1 MIIRKVTPLNSPNT
15 ASQPIDLEIEDGKIS
30 RLGPQLENPRCLKEY
45 AFENALI
52 SKGWVDL
59 HVHIY
64 FGATDISIRPEQAGL
79 ETGVTTLVDCGSA
92 GEANFVGFSEFIAK
106 QAKERLFAFLNIGS
120 IGLVACNRISELS
133 LGFRS
138 VNVERTLKTIENY
151 PELIRGIKCRAS
163 QVITGD
169 LGAEAVRVARKVARV
184 AGLPLI
190 VHVGEPPPLLEDVLD
205 LLEEGDVVTHAF
217 HGKPG
222 GNLMEDPRSLAAV
235 HEARARGVLLDV
247 GHGAASFSFKVMRF
261 AREQGIETDL
271 ISTDLHRNS
280 IKGPAYDLPTTL
292 SKLLNLGM
300 PLDQVIAAGSTRP
313 SSFLDPTEG
322 KDWLKVGQN
331 ADLTVFRVDEANISV
346 EDSLGDHLT
355 LTQLIHPLLA
365 VQGSNHA
372 ECSLRFQQNFV

>member
-15 ASQPIDLEIEDGKIS
+15 GSQPIDLEIKEGKIT
-30 RLGPQLENPRCLKEY
+30 RLGPQLDNPKGLKEY

-59 HVHIY
+59 HVHVY

-138 VNVERTLKTIENY
+138 VNVERTLKTIGNY
-151 PELIRGIKCRAS
+151 PDLIRGIKCRAS

-190 VHVGEPPPLLEDVLD
+190 VHVGEPPPLLEDILD

-300 PLDQVIAAGSTRP
+300 PLEQVIAAGSTRP

-322 KDWLKVGQN
+322 EDWLKVGQN

-372 ECSLRFQQNFV
+372 ECNLRFQ

>member
-1 MIIRKVTPLNSPNT
+1 MIIRKVTPLKSPST
-15 ASQPIDLEIEDGKIS
+15 GSQPIDLEIEDGKIT
-30 RLGPQLENPRCLKEY
+30 RLGPQLDNLKGLQEY

-59 HVHIY
+59 HVHVY
-64 FGATDISIRPEQAGL
+64 YGATDISIRPEQAGL

-138 VNVERTLKTIENY
+138 VNVERTLKTIGNY
-151 PELIRGIKCRAS
+151 PDLIRGIKCRAS

-217 HGKPG
+217 HGKQG
-222 GNLMEDPRSLAAV
+222 GNLMGDPRSLAAV
-235 HEARARGVLLDV
+235 HVARARGVLLDV
-247 GHGAASFSFKVMRF
+247 GHSAASFSFKVMRF

-300 PLDQVIAAGSTRP
+300 PLEQVIAAGSTRP
-313 SSFLDPTEG
+313 SSFLDPTECE
-322 KDWLKVGQN
+322 DWLKVGQN
-331 ADLTVFRVDEANISV
+331 ADLTVFRVDEVNISV

-372 ECSLRFQQNFV
+372 ECNLRFQ

>member
-15 ASQPIDLEIEDGKIS
+15 GSQPIDLEIEDGKIT
-30 RLGPQLENPRCLKEY
+30 RLGPQLDNPNGLKEY

-59 HVHIY
+59 HVHVY

-106 QAKERLFAFLNIGS
+106 QAKERMYAFLNIGS

-151 PELIRGIKCRAS
+151 PDLIRGIKCRAS

-322 KDWLKVGQN
+322 EDWLKVGQN
-331 ADLTVFRVDEANISV
+331 ADLTVFTVDEANISV

-355 LTQLIHPLLA
+355 LTKLIHPLLA
-365 VQGSNHA
+365 VQGTNHA
-372 ECSLRFQQNFV
+372 ECSLRFQSNCV

>member
-15 ASQPIDLEIEDGKIS
+15 VSQPIDLEIEDGKIS
-30 RLGPQLENPRCLKEY
+30 RLGPQLENPRGLKEY

-59 HVHIY
+59 HVHVY

-372 ECSLRFQQNFV
+372 ECSLRFQ

>member
-15 ASQPIDLEIEDGKIS
+15 GSQPIDLEIEDGKIT
-30 RLGPQLENPRCLKEY
+30 RLGPQLDNPKGLQEY

-59 HVHIY
+59 HVHVY

-151 PELIRGIKCRAS
+151 PDLIRGIKCRAS
-163 QVITGD
+163 QD
-169 LGAEAVRVARKVARV
+169 YWRLGCGSGSSRQKGSPCSRIA
-184 AGLPLI
+184 PLI

-300 PLDQVIAAGSTRP
+300 PLEQVIAAGSTRP
-313 SSFLDPTEG
+313 SSFLDPTG
-322 KDWLKVGQN
+322 G
-331 ADLTVFRVDEANISV
+331 
-346 EDSLGDHLT
+346 
-355 LTQLIHPLLA
+355 
-365 VQGSNHA
+365 
-372 ECSLRFQQNFV
+372 

>member
-1 MIIRKVTPLNSPNT
+1 MIIRKVTPLNSPST
-15 ASQPIDLEIEDGKIS
+15 ASQPIDLEIEDGKIT
-30 RLGPQLENPRCLKEY
+30 RLGTQLDNPKGLKEY

-59 HVHIY
+59 HVHVY

-151 PELIRGIKCRAS
+151 PDLIRGIKCRAS
-163 QVITGD
+163 HVITGD

-222 GNLMEDPRSLAAV
+222 GNLMEDQRSLAAV

-322 KDWLKVGQN
+322 EDWLKVGQN

-365 VQGSNHA
+365 VQRTNHA
-372 ECSLRFQQNFV
+372 ECSLRFQ

>member
-1 MIIRKVTPLNSPNT
+1 MIIRKVTPLKSPST
-15 ASQPIDLEIEDGKIS
+15 GSQPIDLEIEDGKIT
-30 RLGPQLENPRCLKEY
+30 RLGPQLDNSKRLQEY
-45 AFENALI
+45 ASENALI

-59 HVHIY
+59 HVHVY

-138 VNVERTLKTIENY
+138 VNVERTLKTIGNY
-151 PELIRGIKCRAS
+151 PDLIRGIKCRAS

-190 VHVGEPPPLLEDVLD
+190 VHVGEPPPLLEDILD

-217 HGKPG
+217 HGKQG

-235 HEARARGVLLDV
+235 HEARVRGVLLDV
-247 GHGAASFSFKVMRF
+247 GHGAASFSLKVMRF

-300 PLDQVIAAGSTRP
+300 PLEQVIAAGSTRP
-313 SSFLDPTEG
+313 SSFLDPTESE
-322 KDWLKVGQN
+322 DWLKVGQN

-372 ECSLRFQQNFV
+372 ECNLRFQ

>member
-1 MIIRKVTPLNSPNT
+1 MIIRKVTPLNSLNT

-59 HVHIY
+59 HVHVY

-372 ECSLRFQQNFV
+372 ECNLRFQ

>member
-15 ASQPIDLEIEDGKIS
+15 GSQPIDLEIEDGKIT
-30 RLGPQLENPRCLKEY
+30 RLGPQLDNPNGLKEY

-59 HVHIY
+59 HVHVY

-120 IGLVACNRISELS
+120 IGLVACNRISELA

-151 PELIRGIKCRAS
+151 PDLIRGIKCRAS

-300 PLDQVIAAGSTRP
+300 PLEQVIAAGSTRP
-313 SSFLDPTEG
+313 SSFLDPTEDE
-322 KDWLKVGQN
+322 DWLKVGQK
-331 ADLTVFRVDEANISV
+331 ADLTVFRVDQANISV

-365 VQGSNHA
+365 VQGTNHA
-372 ECSLRFQQNFV
+372 ECSLRFK

>member
-1 MIIRKVTPLNSPNT
+1 MIIRKVTPLNSPST
-15 ASQPIDLEIEDGKIS
+15 ASQPIDLEIEDGKIT
-30 RLGPQLENPRCLKEY
+30 RLGPQLDNPKGLKEY

-59 HVHIY
+59 HVHVY

-151 PELIRGIKCRAS
+151 PDLIRGIKCRAS

-222 GNLMEDPRSLAAV
+222 GNLMEDQRSLAAV

-261 AREQGIETDL
+261 ARDQGIETDL

-322 KDWLKVGQN
+322 EDWLKVGQN

-355 LTQLIHPLLA
+355 LTKLIHPLLA

-372 ECSLRFQQNFV
+372 ECSLRFQ

>member
-15 ASQPIDLEIEDGKIS
+15 GSQPIDLEIEDGKIT
-30 RLGPQLENPRCLKEY
+30 RLGPQLDNPNGLKEY

-59 HVHIY
+59 HVHVY

-151 PELIRGIKCRAS
+151 PDLIRGIKCRAS

-300 PLDQVIAAGSTRP
+300 PLEQVIAAGSTRP

-322 KDWLKVGQN
+322 EDWLKVGQN
-331 ADLTVFRVDEANISV
+331 ADLTVFRVDQANISV

-365 VQGSNHA
+365 VQGTNHA
-372 ECSLRFQQNFV
+372 ECSLRFK

>member
-15 ASQPIDLEIEDGKIS
+15 GSQPIDLEIEDGKIT
-30 RLGPQLENPRCLKEY
+30 RLGPQLDNPNGLKEY

-59 HVHIY
+59 HVHVY

-120 IGLVACNRISELS
+120 IGLVACNRISELA

-151 PELIRGIKCRAS
+151 PDLIRGIKCRAS

-300 PLDQVIAAGSTRP
+300 PLEQVIAAGSTRP
-313 SSFLDPTEG
+313 SSFLDPTEDE
-322 KDWLKVGQN
+322 DWLKVGQK
-331 ADLTVFRVDEANISV
+331 ADLTVFRVDQANISV

-355 LTQLIHPLLA
+355 LTELIHPLLA
-365 VQGSNHA
+365 VQGTNHA
-372 ECSLRFQQNFV
+372 ECSLRFK

>member
-1 MIIRKVTPLNSPNT
+1 MIIRKVTPLNSPST
-15 ASQPIDLEIEDGKIS
+15 ASQPIDLEIEDGKIT
-30 RLGPQLENPRCLKEY
+30 RLGPQLDNPKGLKEY

-59 HVHIY
+59 HVHVY

-151 PELIRGIKCRAS
+151 PDLIRGIKCRAS

-261 AREQGIETDL
+261 ARDQGIETDL

-322 KDWLKVGQN
+322 EDWLKVGQN

-365 VQGSNHA
+365 VQGTNHA
-372 ECSLRFQQNFV
+372 ECSLRFK

>member
-15 ASQPIDLEIEDGKIS
+15 VSQPIDLEIEDGKIS
-30 RLGPQLENPRCLKEY
+30 RLGPQLENPRGLKEY

-59 HVHIY
+59 HVHVY

-190 VHVGEPPPLLEDVLD
+190 AHVGEPPPLLEDVLD

-222 GNLMEDPRSLAAV
+222 GNLMEDARSLAAV

-372 ECSLRFQQNFV
+372 ECSLRFQ

>member
-1 MIIRKVTPLNSPNT
+1 MIIRKVTSLNSPST
-15 ASQPIDLEIEDGKIS
+15 SSQPIDLEIEDGKIT
-30 RLGPQLENPRCLKEY
+30 RLGPQLDNPKGLKEY

-59 HVHIY
+59 HVHVY

-151 PELIRGIKCRAS
+151 PDLIRGIKCRAS

-322 KDWLKVGQN
+322 EDWLKVGQN

-355 LTQLIHPLLA
+355 LTKLIHPLLA
-365 VQGSNHA
+365 VQGKNHA
-372 ECSLRFQQNFV
+372 ECSLRFK

>member
-1 MIIRKVTPLNSPNT
+1 MIIRKVTPLKSPST
-15 ASQPIDLEIEDGKIS
+15 GSQPIDLEIEDGKIT
-30 RLGPQLENPRCLKEY
+30 RLGPQLDNSKGLQEY

-59 HVHIY
+59 HVHVY

-151 PELIRGIKCRAS
+151 PDLIRGIKCRAS

-217 HGKPG
+217 HGKHG

-300 PLDQVIAAGSTRP
+300 PLEQVISAGSTRP

-322 KDWLKVGQN
+322 EDWLKVGQN
-331 ADLTVFRVDEANISV
+331 ADLTVFRVDDANISV

-372 ECSLRFQQNFV
+372 ECNLRFQ

>member
-1 MIIRKVTPLNSPNT
+1 MIIRKVTPLKSPST
-15 ASQPIDLEIEDGKIS
+15 GSQPIDLEIEDGKIT
-30 RLGPQLENPRCLKEY
+30 RLGPQLDNSKGLQEY

-59 HVHIY
+59 HVHVY

-151 PELIRGIKCRAS
+151 PDLIRGIKCRAS
-163 QVITGD
+163 QVMTGD
-169 LGAEAVRVARKVARV
+169 LGAQAVRVARKVARV
-184 AGLPLI
+184 AGLPII
-190 VHVGEPPPLLEDVLD
+190 VHVGEPSPLLEDVLD

-217 HGKPG
+217 HGKQG

-280 IKGPAYDLPTTL
+280 IKRPAYDLPTTL

-300 PLDQVIAAGSTRP
+300 PLEQVIAAGSTRP

-322 KDWLKVGQN
+322 QDWLKVCQN

-365 VQGSNHA
+365 VQGSNHS
-372 ECSLRFQQNFV
+372 ECNLRFQ

>member
-1 MIIRKVTPLNSPNT
+1 MIIRKVTTLNSPNT
-15 ASQPIDLEIEDGKIS
+15 GSQPIDLEIEDGKIT
-30 RLGPQLENPRCLKEY
+30 RLGPQLNNPNGCKEY

-59 HVHIY
+59 HVHVY

-138 VNVERTLKTIENY
+138 VNLERTLKTIENY
-151 PELIRGIKCRAS
+151 PDLIRGIKCRAS

-313 SSFLDPTEG
+313 SSFLDPKDGE
-322 KDWLKVGQN
+322 DWLKVGQN

-365 VQGSNHA
+365 VQGSNHS
-372 ECSLRFQQNFV
+372 ECNLRFQ

>member
-15 ASQPIDLEIEDGKIS
+15 TSQPIDLEIEDGKII
-30 RLGPQLENPRCLKEY
+30 RLGPQLDNPKGFKEY
-45 AFENALI
+45 AFENALM

-59 HVHIY
+59 HVHVY

-151 PELIRGIKCRAS
+151 PDLIRGIKCRAS
-163 QVITGD
+163 QAITGD

-190 VHVGEPPPLLEDVLD
+190 VHVGEPPPLMEDVLD

-235 HEARARGVLLDV
+235 HEARIRGVLLDV

-300 PLDQVIAAGSTRP
+300 PLEQVIAAGSTRP

-322 KDWLKVGQN
+322 EDWLKVGKK
-331 ADLTVFRVDEANISV
+331 ADLTVFRVDQANTSV
-346 EDSLGDHLT
+346 EDSLGDNLT

-365 VQGSNHA
+365 IQGVNHA
-372 ECSLRFQQNFV
+372 ECGLRFQ

>member
-322 KDWLKVGQN
+322 EDWLKVGQN

-372 ECSLRFQQNFV
+372 ECSLRFQ

>member
-300 PLDQVIAAGSTRP
+300 QLDQVIAAGSTRP

-372 ECSLRFQQNFV
+372 ECSLRFQ

>member
-1 MIIRKVTPLNSPNT
+1 MIIRKVTPLNSPNNG
-15 ASQPIDLEIEDGKIS
+15 SQPIDLEIEEGKIT
-30 RLGPQLENPRCLKEY
+30 RLGPQLDNPKNLKEY

-59 HVHIY
+59 HVHVY

-106 QAKERLFAFLNIGS
+106 QAKEKLFAFLNIGS

-138 VNVERTLKTIENY
+138 VNVERTLKTIGNY
-151 PELIRGIKCRAS
+151 PDLIRGIKCRAS

-205 LLEEGDVVTHAF
+205 LLEKGDVVTHAF
-217 HGKPG
+217 HGKQG
-222 GNLMEDPRSLAAV
+222 GNLMEDPRSLTAV

-300 PLDQVIAAGSTRP
+300 PLEQVMAAGSIRP

-322 KDWLKVGQN
+322 EDWLKVGQN

-372 ECSLRFQQNFV
+372 ECNLRFQ

>member
-1 MIIRKVTPLNSPNT
+1 MIIRKVTPLNSPST
-15 ASQPIDLEIEDGKIS
+15 ASQPIDLEIEDGKIT
-30 RLGPQLENPRCLKEY
+30 RLGTQLDNPKGLKEY

-59 HVHIY
+59 HVHVY

-151 PELIRGIKCRAS
+151 PDLIRGIKCRAS

-247 GHGAASFSFKVMRF
+247 GHGAASFSFTVMRF

-322 KDWLKVGQN
+322 EDWLKVDQN

-365 VQGSNHA
+365 VQGKNHA
-372 ECSLRFQQNFV
+372 ECSLRFK

>member
-30 RLGPQLENPRCLKEY
+30 RLGPQLENPRGLKEY

-59 HVHIY
+59 HVHVY

-92 GEANFVGFSEFIAK
+92 GEANFAGFSEFIAK

-184 AGLPLI
+184 TGLPLI

-235 HEARARGVLLDV
+235 REARTRGVLLDV

-365 VQGSNHA
+365 VQGVNRA
-372 ECSLRFQQNFV
+372 ECGLRFQ

>member
-1 MIIRKVTPLNSPNT
+1 MIIRKVTPLNSPNNG
-15 ASQPIDLEIEDGKIS
+15 SKPIDLEIEEGKIT
-30 RLGPQLENPRCLKEY
+30 RLGLQLDNPKDLKEY

-59 HVHIY
+59 HVHVY
-64 FGATDISIRPEQAGL
+64 YGATDISIRPEQAGL

-138 VNVERTLKTIENY
+138 VNVERILKTIGNY
-151 PELIRGIKCRAS
+151 PDLIRGIKCRAS

-217 HGKPG
+217 HGKEG

-300 PLDQVIAAGSTRP
+300 PLEQVMAAGSTRP

-372 ECSLRFQQNFV
+372 ECNLRFQ

>member
-1 MIIRKVTPLNSPNT
+1 MIIRKVTPLNSPST
-15 ASQPIDLEIEDGKIS
+15 ASQPIDLEIEDGKIT
-30 RLGPQLENPRCLKEY
+30 RLGAQLDNPKGLKEY

-59 HVHIY
+59 HVHVY

-151 PELIRGIKCRAS
+151 PDLIRGIKCRAS

-235 HEARARGVLLDV
+235 HDARARGVLLDV

-261 AREQGIETDL
+261 ARDQGIETDL

-322 KDWLKVGQN
+322 EDWLKVGQN

-365 VQGSNHA
+365 VQGTNHA
-372 ECSLRFQQNFV
+372 ECSLRFK

>member
-1 MIIRKVTPLNSPNT
+1 MIIRKVTPLKSPSNG
-15 ASQPIDLEIEDGKIS
+15 SQPIDLEIEDGKIT
-30 RLGPQLENPRCLKEY
+30 RLGPQLDNSKGLQEY

-59 HVHIY
+59 HVHVY

-151 PELIRGIKCRAS
+151 PDLIRGIKCRAS

-222 GNLMEDPRSLAAV
+222 GNLMEDPRALAAV

-322 KDWLKVGQN
+322 EDWLKVGQN

-372 ECSLRFQQNFV
+372 ECNLRFQ

>member
-365 VQGSNHA
+365 VQGSNHD
-372 ECSLRFQQNFV
+372 ECSLRFQ

>member
-1 MIIRKVTPLNSPNT
+1 MVP
-15 ASQPIDLEIEDGKIS
+15 
-30 RLGPQLENPRCLKEY
+30 
-45 AFENALI
+45 
-52 SKGWVDL
+52 
-59 HVHIY
+59 
-64 FGATDISIRPEQAGL
+64 
-79 ETGVTTLVDCGSA
+79 
-92 GEANFVGFSEFIAK
+92 
-106 QAKERLFAFLNIGS
+106 
-120 IGLVACNRISELS
+120 CNRISELS

-138 VNVERTLKTIENY
+138 VNVERTLKTIGNY
-151 PELIRGIKCRAS
+151 PDLIRGIKCRAS

-235 HEARARGVLLDV
+235 HEARVRGVLLDV

-300 PLDQVIAAGSTRP
+300 PLEQVIAAGSTRP
-313 SSFLDPTEG
+313 SSFLDLKEG
-322 KDWLKVGQN
+322 EDWLKVGQN
-331 ADLTVFRVDEANISV
+331 ADLTVFRIDEANISV

-365 VQGSNHA
+365 VQGSNHS
-372 ECSLRFQQNFV
+372 ECTLRFQ

>member
-1 MIIRKVTPLNSPNT
+1 MIIRKVTPLNSLNT

-30 RLGPQLENPRCLKEY
+30 RLGSQLDNPKGLREY
-45 AFENALI
+45 VFEDALI

-59 HVHIY
+59 HVHVY

-138 VNVERTLKTIENY
+138 VNVERTLITIENY

-190 VHVGEPPPLLEDVLD
+190 VHVGEPPPLLEDVLE

-235 HEARARGVLLDV
+235 YEARARGVLLDV

-372 ECSLRFQQNFV
+372 ECSLRFQ

>member
-30 RLGPQLENPRCLKEY
+30 RLGSQLDNPKGLREY
-45 AFENALI
+45 VFENALI

-59 HVHIY
+59 HVHVY

-217 HGKPG
+217 HGKPV

-300 PLDQVIAAGSTRP
+300 PLEQVIAAGSTRP

-322 KDWLKVGQN
+322 EDWLKVGQN

-372 ECSLRFQQNFV
+372 ECSLRFQ